1 MTDCFVDTSALYA
14 VLDADDANHHH
25 ARPVWEE
32 LLASDALLVTTN
44 YVLVETFALLRNRL
58 GLTAVRRFQEDVHPL
73 LHVVWLEREA
83 HEAGIEAVLVAKQRR
98 LSLVDCTSFHAMRRR
113 GLQRAFAFDRH
124 FEDQGFTLLPTVL

>member
-1 MTDCFVDTSALYA
+1 MTDCFVDTSAFCA
-14 VLDADDANHHH
+14 VLDADDGNHQH
-25 ARPVWEE
+25 ARTVWEE
-32 LLASDALLVTTN
+32 LLVSDALLVTTN

-58 GLTAVRRFQEDVHPL
+58 GMAAVRRFQQDIRPL
-73 LHVVWLEREA
+73 LHVEWLEPEA

-124 FEDQGFTLLPTVL
+124 FQQQGFTLLPIIP